1 MANSDQLTVSRN
13 NQLVQSSYELTLDES
28 RIVEIAIAK
37 IKFGE
42 DVPSEIEI
50 SAQEFGS
57 IFNIDDSNVYKQL
70 KTATERLYERSI
82 ELLNFKGHQ
91 SKRVFR
97 IVQMCDYLGAEGKVN
112 LSFSDGIKPYLK
124 VMKEKGNYTTYRLHQ
139 TRTLTSAH
147 SIRLFGLLMQFK
159 STGVLYINL
168 PELKHAFALQ
178 DKYDTW
184 GAFDRRVI
192 KPSIKALNEQT
203 SYDVKYKP
211 IKEGRPVVAVEFTF
225 KEKSQ
230 LSFKYYE

>member
-1 MANSDQLTVSRN
+1 MASSDQLTVSRN

-159 STGVLYINL
+159 STGLLYINL